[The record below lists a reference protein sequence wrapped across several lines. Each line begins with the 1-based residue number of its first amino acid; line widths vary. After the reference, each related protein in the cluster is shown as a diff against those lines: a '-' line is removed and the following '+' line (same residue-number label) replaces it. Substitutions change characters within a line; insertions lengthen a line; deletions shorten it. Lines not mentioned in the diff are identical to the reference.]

1 LTNTDT
7 GKLNRFVKDIQG
19 HMRLRST
26 GDREEIRQQY
36 MPVLWNKLVR
46 PLMEVGKD
54 SVEEVIDLMDSYFL
68 TREDW
73 DSLVE
78 LGLGPM
84 GDENVKIETQT
95 KSAFTRIYNQRS
107 HPLPYM
113 KTSNALALK
122 KDPKEKPDIEDTI
135 DMSDDEDTVEDAK
148 EVDES
153 EELDLKKD
161 KYVKVPKAKAKA
173 KGGASKGKKA
183 TGKGKK
189 KDDDF
194 LDDDEEDEQPKKGR
208 KGKAKAK

>member
-1 LTNTDT
+1 
-7 GKLNRFVKDIQG
+7 
-19 HMRLRST
+19 
-26 GDREEIRQQY
+26 

-46 PLMEVGKD
+46 PLMDVGKD

-84 GDENVKIETQT
+84 GDEHVKIETQT

-107 HPLPYM
+107 HPLPFM
-113 KTSNALALK
+113 KTSTVVAPK
-122 KDPKEKPDIEDTI
+122 KDPKAKPDIEDAI
-135 DMSDDEDTVEDAK
+135 DESDGEEIVEDAK

-161 KYVKVPKAKAKA
+161 KYVKVPKVKAKPKA
-173 KGGASKGKKA
+173 GASKGKKA

-194 LDDDEEDEQPKKGR
+194 LDDEEDEQPKKGR

>member
-1 LTNTDT
+1 
-7 GKLNRFVKDIQG
+7 
-19 HMRLRST
+19 MRLRST

-36 MPVLWNKLVR
+36 MPVLWDKLVR

-78 LGLGPM
+78 LGLGDM
-84 GDENVKIETQT
+84 RDENVKIETQT

-107 HPLPYM
+107 HPLPFI
-113 KTSNALALK
+113 KSSNVLAPK
-122 KDPKEKPDIEDTI
+122 KGPKVKPDIEDAI
-135 DMSDDEDTVEDAK
+135 DESDEEEIVEDAK

-161 KYVKVPKAKAKA
+161 KYVKLPKAKGKATA
-173 KGGASKGKKA
+173 KGGAAKGKKA

-194 LDDDEEDEQPKKGR
+194 LDDDEDEQPKKGR